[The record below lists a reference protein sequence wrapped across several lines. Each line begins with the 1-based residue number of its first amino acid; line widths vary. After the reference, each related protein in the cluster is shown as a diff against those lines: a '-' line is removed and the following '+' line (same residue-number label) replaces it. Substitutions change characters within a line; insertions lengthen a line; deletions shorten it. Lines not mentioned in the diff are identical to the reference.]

1 MRSLAIIKKFLLA
14 LQGLEGCKINTRRSL
29 LKLSQERVLF
39 FCMASSILHA
49 EISVKINIGALVLG
63 YF

>member
-14 LQGLEGCKINTRRSL
+14 LHGLEGCKINTRRSL
-29 LKLSQERVLF
+29 LNLVRNVYYF
-39 FCMASSILHA
+39 FMASSILHA
-49 EISVKINIGALVLG
+49 EISVKINIGAPVLG